1 MIRLSKAL
9 RSRIVWWTFPL
20 YWNNFIFHTHIFV
33 LCYCFVV
40 CCIISIYLFS
50 RLGWLCSV
58 DVYCSQ
64 SELPIQLIWCKMTD
78 CYLSLD
84 EYVQSCSF
92 IILLFLPQMPSNS
105 SKLWSSIES
114 HTKWM
119 MDTYLISNWLNK
131 LKTSFLFFFVVLTR
145 FSWFLCHCIIIWI
158 IKVCNWMSSSIDE
171 FSMHVDLIVLM
182 SLRCHREYNSY
193 RNNW

>member
-131 LKTSFLFFFVVLTR
+131 LKTSFLFFFCRSHSILVVSLSLHNYLNHQSVQLNVVEHWWV
-145 FSWFLCHCIIIWI
+145 FHACWFDCFD
-158 IKVCNWMSSSIDE
+158 VVAMSSGI
-171 FSMHVDLIVLM
+171 
-182 SLRCHREYNSY
+182 
-193 RNNW
+193 